1 MSADNFLVYYGL
13 RIDFGNWEDGTI
25 DEAVIEQLELEEHP
39 LLVLAAEVGLDTWW
53 GNFSL
58 TTEQYLLF
66 IGKEL
71 GMFGW
76 EAVLGA
82 SLSDDELQTIIPEV
96 KAKLKQAN
104 LEGEPKLWMQFEPDH
119 N

>member
-13 RIDFGNWEDGTI
+13 RVDFGNWEDETI

-39 LLVLAAEVGLDTWW
+39 LQVSAAQVGLDTWW

-58 TTEQYLLF
+58 TTEHYLLF

-76 EAVLGA
+76 ESGLSV
-82 SLSDDELQTIIPEV
+82 SLNDDELQAIIKET

-104 LEGEPKLWMQFEPDH
+104 LAGEPKLWMQFEPDH